1 MGVSDRHTNLG
12 LLLLM
17 VAAIASG
24 TVLFALGTRWA
35 LAALIVHGAVG
46 LGVVLATPWK
56 QRIIRRGTDARPIR
70 STWPS
75 ITLGVL
81 VVVTVTSGV
90 LHSSGLVRSYGP
102 LDDMQLHV
110 GAALLSVP
118 FAIWHVAARR
128 TLPQRRDVS
137 RRNVLRLG
145 VLAGAAGA
153 TFAGLEGVIRLAG
166 LPGAD
171 RRFTGSF
178 EEGSHDPAAMPS
190 IIWLSD
196 PRPDI
201 EASEWRLRVADG
213 AGERHLGYGD
223 VARHDDRLTATIDC
237 TSGWFAEQ
245 DWSGVRLGRLLT
257 VPDGTR
263 SIVVRSTTGYS
274 RRFPV
279 GDIEHLLLATGY
291 EDRPLANRHGFPL
304 RLVAPG
310 RRGFWWVKWVT
321 DIETSDAPSWAQP
334 YFPLQ

>member
-1 MGVSDRHTNLG
+1 MDVSDRQTNLA

-17 VAAIASG
+17 AVAVASG
-24 TVLFALGTRWA
+24 TILFALGTRWA
-35 LAALIVHGAVG
+35 LAALVVHGVVG
-46 LGVVLATPWK
+46 LGVVVATPWK
-56 QRIIRRGTDARPIR
+56 QRIVRRGIDARPLR

-90 LHSSGLVRSYGP
+90 LHSSGLVRSYGL
-102 LDDMQLHV
+102 LDDMQVHV
-110 GAALLSVP
+110 GAALISVP
-118 FAIWHVAARR
+118 FAIWHVTARR
-128 TLPQRRDVS
+128 TPPRRRDIS

-178 EEGSHDPAAMPS
+178 ERGSHDPAAMPS
-190 IIWLSD
+190 IIWLTD

-213 AGERHLGYGD
+213 AGERDLAYAD
-223 VARHDDRLTATIDC
+223 VA
-237 TSGWFAEQ
+237 
-245 DWSGVRLGRLLT
+245 
-257 VPDGTR
+257 
-263 SIVVRSTTGYS
+263 RSTTGYS

-291 EDRPLANRHGFPL
+291 EGQPLANRHGFPL